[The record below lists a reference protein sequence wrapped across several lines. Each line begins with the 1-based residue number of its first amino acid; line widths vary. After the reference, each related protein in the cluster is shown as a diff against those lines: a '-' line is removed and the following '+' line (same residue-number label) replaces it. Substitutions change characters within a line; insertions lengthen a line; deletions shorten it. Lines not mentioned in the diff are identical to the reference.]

1 MELPP
6 IHELHAFQQVA
17 NHLSFSKAA
26 EALSISPS
34 TLSHLIR
41 SLEERLQTRLFNRT
55 TRSVSLTESGQ
66 RFFTQ
71 VNQVLNHLK
80 GAINN
85 LSAEKD
91 QPQGLVRLSVN
102 EVVAGFVLDKLNADF
117 AAQYPDIELD
127 ISVDNHLI
135 DIVSE
140 GFDAGIRLKN
150 TIPQDMIAV
159 PMMTNFRFVT
169 VASKQYVQTYGE
181 PKTPQDLLRHNCL
194 GYKFQSGRRYEWEY
208 KNGNDIQ
215 TLRTRGSVTTNSP
228 ALLLKAV
235 NDNLGIAMIAEPLIR
250 HELES
255 QQLVRLLEPW
265 TIDWPDLYV
274 YFPKNRNMPTALR
287 AVIDALKA

>member
-6 IHELHAFQQVA
+6 IQELHAFQQVA

-215 TLRTRGSVTTNSP
+215 TLRTRGSITTNSP
-228 ALLLKAV
+228 AILLKAV

>member
-6 IHELHAFQQVA
+6 IQELHAFQQVA

-71 VNQVLNHLK
+71 VNQILNHLK

-169 VASKQYVQTYGE
+169 VASKHYVQTYGE

-215 TLRTRGSVTTNSP
+215 TLRTRGSITTNSP